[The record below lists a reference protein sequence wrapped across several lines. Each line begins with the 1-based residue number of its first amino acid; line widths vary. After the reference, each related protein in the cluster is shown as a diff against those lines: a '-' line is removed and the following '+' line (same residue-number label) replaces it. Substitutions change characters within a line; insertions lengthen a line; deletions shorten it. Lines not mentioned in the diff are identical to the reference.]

1 VNAVEGGIVVDSCA
15 YIWQLGAMF
24 RHRGPNLGVAALW
37 SPWSNLWL
45 GLGLCL
51 WVNIAVASPSTPNQ
65 TVQVEQPAPESAHWC
80 APELTPLSDTV
91 CYYSPSSES
100 AEGKTN
106 TLVIFLHSLVSAAP
120 KAAWEQQLRMRRLAD
135 TYRFTILIPRGRPG
149 LGPGRDVNTLAW
161 PTAEKLQREHEAE
174 LHEEWNAAI
183 ERAEGLH
190 GTFARRFVIGFS
202 NGAYY
207 ATSLAFREAF
217 ICDGFAL
224 FAGGSGSKYH
234 RLAAAKAKRRTP
246 MFVGFGTLDP
256 DNPQQRALVTLL
268 KQLGW
273 PHHSLAAKVGHTVA
287 AEQLRAAL
295 RFLGHPGVADK

>member
-1 VNAVEGGIVVDSCA
+1 
-15 YIWQLGAMF
+15 MF
-24 RHRGPNLGVAALW
+24 RHRGPSLGVAALR
-37 SPWSNLWL
+37 SLV
-45 GLGLCL
+45 LCL
-51 WVNIAVASPSTPNQ
+51 WVNTALANKPVTSHATKPKTEGAAPGASGAVPDE
-65 TVQVEQPAPESAHWC
+65 TVGETDEGTAEQAHWC
-80 APELTPLSDTV
+80 APELTQLGERV

-100 AEGKTN
+100 ADGKTD

-135 TYRFTILIPRGRPG
+135 TYRFTILIPQGRPG
-149 LGPGRDVNTLAW
+149 FGPGRDPKTLAW
-161 PTAEKLQREHEAE
+161 PTAEQLQREHEAE
-174 LHEEWNAAI
+174 LLAEWNAAI
-183 ERAEGLH
+183 HQAEGLH
-190 GTFARRFVIGFS
+190 GSFARRFVIGFS

-207 ATSLAFREAF
+207 ATSLAFREVVT
-217 ICDGFAL
+217 CDGFAL
-224 FAGGSGSKYH
+224 FAGGSGSKYQ

-256 DNPQQRALVTLL
+256 DNPQQRSLVQLL

>member
-1 VNAVEGGIVVDSCA
+1 
-15 YIWQLGAMF
+15 MF

-37 SPWSNLWL
+37 SLV
-45 GLGLCL
+45 LCL
-51 WVNIAVASPSTPNQ
+51 WVNAVWADDATSKETKQKTARVTSHAADEPVVGAEQGST
-65 TVQVEQPAPESAHWC
+65 EHAHWC
-80 APELTPLSDTV
+80 APELTPLTSNV

-100 AEGKTN
+100 TEAKTD
-106 TLVIFLHSLVSAAP
+106 TLVVFLHSLVSAGP

-149 LGPGRDVNTLAW
+149 LGPGRDPATLAW
-161 PTAEKLQREHEAE
+161 PTAERLQREHETE
-174 LHEEWNAAI
+174 LLGEWNAAI
-183 ERAEGLH
+183 QQAEGRH
-190 GTFARRFVIGFS
+190 GAFARRFVIGFS

-217 ICDGFAL
+217 TCDGFAL
-224 FAGGSGSKYH
+224 FAGGSGSKYQ

-246 MFVGFGTLDP
+246 MFVGYGTLDP
-256 DNPQQRALVTLL
+256 DNPQQRSLVTLL